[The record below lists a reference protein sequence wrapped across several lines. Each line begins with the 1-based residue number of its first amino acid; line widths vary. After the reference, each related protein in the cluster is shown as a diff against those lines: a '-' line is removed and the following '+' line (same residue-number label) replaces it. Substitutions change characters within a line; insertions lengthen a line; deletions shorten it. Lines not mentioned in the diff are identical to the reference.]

1 MIKKEM
7 RFFWVWNRVRIW
19 RNGRHT
25 KNQEYLPGNKPRWL
39 PQNLPNCWQ
48 GELNFVLKPRSRAA
62 VLPMSL
68 LYKCRKENE
77 ILYVWTCGEHLRA
90 EWRIKILT
98 LNLVYHYLLW
108 RWRFF
113 LYVSVGNKTV
123 STRGPEIRVTN
134 VVISIV
140 WMRFTILKCPI
151 NLHKRKK
158 IVSRLFQVEKVVFSM
173 IWFPMWS

>member
-1 MIKKEM
+1 MNIFVRFELQMIKKEM

-25 KNQEYLPGNKPRWL
+25 KNQEYLQGNKPRWL

-113 LYVSVGNKTV
+113 YMSVWA
-123 STRGPEIRVTN
+123 IRQ
-134 VVISIV
+134 
-140 WMRFTILKCPI
+140 CPREAQKFES
-151 NLHKRKK
+151 LTW
-158 IVSRLFQVEKVVFSM
+158 SFLLFEWGLQY
-173 IWFPMWS
+173 